1 MKKAAVIGNP
11 IQHSKSPFI
20 HNFWLK
26 KFNIEGSYEAIR
38 AENNGDFEKIV
49 LKLIEDG
56 YMGFNVT
63 IPFKGLAHEM
73 CDEHLDIGYVSH
85 YPSDL
90 GAANT
95 IKIKDGK
102 LIGYNTDFFGF
113 YQDQKI
119 TMRNDKKNVIILGAG
134 GAARSIAFG
143 LASMKKYCWDSNP
156 TLTILNRNQDRA
168 KSLIDDIYKSNITSK
183 KMNKDLTLLS
193 GPLEDIYERIKGC
206 NLLINTTPIG
216 MNDKGVNFPFDIR
229 EVLYGAN
236 ELLGEPAVYDIVY
249 NPLKTKLLEEADKMN
264 LVYKNGMGM
273 LIWQAAPAFN
283 LFFLENDIDNF
294 EEQHLEQYEVFFGEL
309 WNDLFNNVEY
319 ND

>member
-73 CDEHLDIGYVSH
+73 CDEHIDIGYVSH

-119 TMRNDKKNVIILGAG
+119 TMKNDKKNVIILGAG

-143 LASMKKYCWDSNP
+143 LANMKKYCWDSNP
-156 TLTILNRNQDRA
+156 TLTILNRNEDRA

-216 MNDKGVNFPFDIR
+216 MYNNSQDIPLGNKIW
-229 EVLYGAN
+229 ENLKKETTLYDLIYTPRPTKWL
-236 ELLGEPAVYDIVY
+236 ELGNSFGY
-249 NPLKTKLLEEADKMN
+249 KTIDGLE
-264 LVYKNGMGM
+264 M
-273 LIWQAAPAFN
+273 LIQLGAAS
-283 LFFLENDIDNF
+283 IR
-294 EEQHLEQYEVFFGEL
+294 L
-309 WNDLFNNVEY
+309 WSGIEKIPTDVMKKAAIKALS
-319 ND
+319 